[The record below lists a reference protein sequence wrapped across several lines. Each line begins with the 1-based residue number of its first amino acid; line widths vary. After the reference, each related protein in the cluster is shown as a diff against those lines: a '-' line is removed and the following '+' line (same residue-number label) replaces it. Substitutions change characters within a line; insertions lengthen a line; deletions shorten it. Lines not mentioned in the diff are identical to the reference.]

1 MGRDRRKSIVHVL
14 LFLAHVVGKLLAAVD
29 KHNAIIVPVC
39 LSAAHPPSG
48 LLDPDEGPVHII
60 IGDESCLQTVA
71 EKDTQLAD
79 TELVKYLRAL
89 IIRIDLG
96 CLHSPVHP
104 CKFLLCHGVCLLLG
118 KYPQYNTWNQRK
130 KQATSEKIGG
140 KRIPGTR

>member
-1 MGRDRRKSIVHVL
+1 MCRDRRERVVHVF
-14 LFLAHVVGKLLAAVD
+14 LFLTHVIGKLLAAVD

-48 LLDPDEGPVHII
+48 LLNPDEGPIHII
-60 IGDESCLQTVA
+60 IGDKSCLQTVA
-71 EKDTQLAD
+71 EKDAQLAD
-79 TELVKYLRAL
+79 TKLVKYSRTLKV
-89 IIRIDLG
+89 RIDFRR
-96 CLHSPVHP
+96 LHRPVHP

-140 KRIPGTR
+140 KSIPGTR